1 MNRERFECLTTNFFE
16 IQQMCQF
23 FQDYLVT
30 TIYEELRLENNLDN
44 LPSADLENVIL
55 NKYIYC
61 PNNLV
66 TFYFKSLSSKTL
78 MVFESNIE
86 ISEDLILSYSL
97 LRPLELSK
105 NSNCNNEKKPDWDSF
120 YHIYAQEYVYLDS
133 WNKNFSFVVLDKSSL
148 PLKIERVRNEKL
160 CSSKAV

>member
-30 TIYEELRLENNLDN
+30 TIYEELRLENDLGN
-44 LPSADLENVIL
+44 LPSADLENVIF